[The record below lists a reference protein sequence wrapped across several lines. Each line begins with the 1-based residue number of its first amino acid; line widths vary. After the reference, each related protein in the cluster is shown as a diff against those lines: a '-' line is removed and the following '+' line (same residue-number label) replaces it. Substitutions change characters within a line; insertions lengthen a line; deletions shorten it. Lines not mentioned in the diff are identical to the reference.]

1 MVFFD
6 AEKLTNEKEDHE
18 LERRGTQRKGERA
31 YSFITNFLQRLICM
45 IRIIHRLTTTIF
57 FETS

>member
-31 YSFITNFLQRLICM
+31 YSFITNLQRLICM
-45 IRIIHRLTTTIF
+45 IRLIHRSTTTN
-57 FETS
+57 

>member
-31 YSFITNFLQRLICM
+31 YSFITNFYKG
-45 IRIIHRLTTTIF
+45 
-57 FETS
+57 